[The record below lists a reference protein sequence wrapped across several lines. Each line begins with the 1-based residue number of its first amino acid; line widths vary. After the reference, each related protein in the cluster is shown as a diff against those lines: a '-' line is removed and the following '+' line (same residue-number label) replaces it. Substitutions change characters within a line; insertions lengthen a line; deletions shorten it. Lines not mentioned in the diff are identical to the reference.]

1 MLFRSPNR
9 FTDSVGHAESHDIKI
24 LTKFPGNLILE
35 ILIKFCNCVGGPNL
49 RRCFLMKVCQI
60 AIHNCPVILVCFLGG
75 VYLIL
80 SEPTQF

>member
-1 MLFRSPNR
+1 MIFRSRNR
-9 FTDSVGHAESHDIKI
+9 FSDSVEHAESHDIKT

-35 ILIKFCNCVGGPNL
+35 ILIKFCNCVGGTNM

-60 AIHNCPVILVCFLGG
+60 AIHNYPVILECFLVG
-75 VYLIL
+75 VYSIL

>member
-35 ILIKFCNCVGGPNL
+35 ISIKFCNCVGGTNM
-49 RRCFLMKVCQI
+49 RGCFLMKVYLI
-60 AIHNCPVILVCFLGG
+60 AIYNHPVNFMGNLMLH
-75 VYLIL
+75 
-80 SEPTQF
+80 ST